1 MEKARAMVE
10 SNNNRELQLRVP
22 LQNGC
27 ETGSH
32 EKLWVDKY
40 SPRSFAELVSDDV
53 GTSLW
58 VFCEAL

>member
-1 MEKARAMVE
+1 MVE